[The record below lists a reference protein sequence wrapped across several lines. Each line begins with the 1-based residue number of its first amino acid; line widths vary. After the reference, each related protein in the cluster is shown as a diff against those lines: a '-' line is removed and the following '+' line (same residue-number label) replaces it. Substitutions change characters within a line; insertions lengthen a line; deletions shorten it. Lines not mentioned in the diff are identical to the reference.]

1 MGNLLHRDLVN
12 TYTTTEDSAMPMA
25 NCPVYI
31 CKQDGC
37 VQQLVSRLRS
47 NKKTTTYVLAQ
58 VLALDDIRNEVIG
71 DEDVRGIS
79 GGQRKRVN
87 VGLELVADPVML
99 FLDEPTSGLDST
111 SSHMVISALQ
121 QVLPLSLLLLIRS
134 HCFC

>member
-1 MGNLLHRDLVN
+1 MD
-12 TYTTTEDSAMPMA
+12 
-25 NCPVYI
+25 
-31 CKQDGC
+31 
-37 VQQLVSRLRS
+37 
-47 NKKTTTYVLAQ
+47 KTTTCLLAQ

-121 QVLPLSLLLLIRS
+121 QVL
-134 HCFC
+134 HCHCIC